1 MKYVTEII
9 LVFKG
14 EIIIPIFEILD
25 RIGLVNFTE
34 RNHLEI
40 RYLAII
46 LAIISKIENFHL
58 REWVPSF
65 FKRYMKTR
73 KQRARNGGK
82 TQEKRRKIA
91 GKTGLKR
98 AV

>member
-40 RYLAII
+40 RY

>member
-1 MKYVTEII
+1 LKYVTEII

-14 EIIIPIFEILD
+14 ELIIPIFEILD

-46 LAIISKIENFHL
+46 LA
-58 REWVPSF
+58 SF
-65 FKRYMKTR
+65 
-73 KQRARNGGK
+73 
-82 TQEKRRKIA
+82 
-91 GKTGLKR
+91 LSL
-98 AV
+98 